1 MKNSKSNKLDTD
13 CSAFAQEVTKA
24 VRDNVTTIMWL
35 YNFRLLFMRLFYEI
49 CRTHF
54 LPLA

>member
-24 VRDNVTTIMWL
+24 VRDYVTTIMWL